1 MGTAKALFIR
11 DKARSCR
18 AQKPKFGKDWLMSFS
33 FESEDEALSNEAL
46 FGKNTSGFPTQF
58 EQEGEFEW
66 EAPMPS
72 SPQVRASDN
81 ARGAR
86 ILWPA
91 LGFPAVIAPRAGAS
105 SDPAVADA
113 VHSIV
118 LLVLTAQPLS
128 KGEAARFLRFV
139 PWDRRHQRSI
149 AAGQVGSFSPQELS
163 VRPIV
168 AVGEKDDASLCEVFT
183 FGGGASTAM
192 TASLSKYVLQKFK
205 SWGLPHLTE
214 IRVSEGASRR
224 LAKGQYNLFWND
236 EQPDSRG
243 VSNEMTMLLD
253 QFARA
258 KQKYSA
264 AWASWGSNYLKEYGF
279 EYGSRYA
286 PYNETDKDHK
296 PVEVYHPLFVHHASE
311 STIRIGHVSDIHVSI
326 RSDIFER
333 NLQKEFGNN
342 GMRLPEKNSKTS
354 KAAIRFNNWNRSFTT
369 IYNNAKA
376 HSDVI
381 LLTGDLI
388 DYGRGHI
395 GQPNSGQ
402 DLGID
407 ANYHEDRNWFL
418 FYYLLAGHDSFN
430 QSGRYTKPVFTTL
443 GNHDWRI
450 NPYPP
455 FAPGTEAPAA
465 FVHNH
470 YDFDKAADQKEEEE
484 KELFEI
490 MSKAH
495 GRGYQKEFS
504 YNIDVNK
511 HFKRWIDKVPGLK
524 QAAEAYRLAR
534 TVAKVG
540 IKASGQALLG
550 KYFTYNL
557 DIKGTPVETTPE
569 SIAWYLLVI
578 NPFLDYQFP
587 LPGGHQVLMLD
598 WSEDE
603 EIRNSDDG
611 KSLGIRAAKCL
622 TSLQKW
628 QVAQFLARPGKAKI
642 IGIHMP
648 PLGPQDWHLGE
659 LAAGTKSYAAGL
671 PPKIMWESKRVSSF
685 PLLAV
690 APEGFSQW
698 LAASYGSFV
707 RNRDWFVQSLAK
719 PNHGVRLV
727 FSGHIH
733 RAGLLVTRPVTLK
746 IPQKGLPLPKEYQ
759 LLKVTSVA
767 SGSYPKVQSQITG
780 PLYVNTTSGG
790 PIGVQNFRGVESYIS
805 TAGFSLARLSA
816 SGAVNDIWQ
825 GLIAPDSWKTN
836 EGATRNELGEYELL
850 EEFNEAENLLGV

>member
-1 MGTAKALFIR
+1 
-11 DKARSCR
+11 
-18 AQKPKFGKDWLMSFS
+18 MSFS

-46 FGKNTSGFPTQF
+46 FGRDASGFGTEF
-58 EQEGEFEW
+58 EMEGESEW
-66 EAPMPS
+66 EAPVPS
-72 SPQVRASDN
+72 SPPGRASAN

-105 SDPAVADA
+105 NNPAVADA
-113 VHSIV
+113 AHSIV
-118 LLVLTAQPLS
+118 VLVLTAQPLRRE
-128 KGEAARFLRFV
+128 EASRFLRFA

-149 AAGQVGSFSPQELS
+149 TAGQVGSFSPQELA

-168 AVGEKDDASLCEVFT
+168 ASGEKDDASLCDAFT
-183 FGGGASTAM
+183 FGGGANAM
-192 TASLSKYVLQKFK
+192 TVSLSRYFLQKYA
-205 SWGLPHLTE
+205 SWGLTHLSE
-214 IRVSEGASRR
+214 IRVSEAASQR
-224 LAKGQYNLFWND
+224 LAKGRYNLFWND

-243 VSNEMTMLLD
+243 VSNEMAMLLD
-253 QFARA
+253 RFART

-286 PYNETDKDHK
+286 PYRDTDKGDK
-296 PVEVYHPLFVHHASE
+296 PVEVYHPLFVHLASE
-311 STIRIGHVSDIHVSI
+311 ANIRVGHVSDIHVSI
-326 RSDIFER
+326 RTDIFER
-333 NLQKEFGNN
+333 NLRNKLRSNDEE
-342 GMRLPEKNSKTS
+342 MRLPNNSHP
-354 KAAIRFNNWNRSFTT
+354 IRFNNWNKAFTT
-369 IYNNAKA
+369 IYKNAKEN
-376 HSDVI
+376 SDII

-395 GQPNSGQ
+395 GQDNSGE
-402 DLGID
+402 DLAID

-418 FYYLLAGHDSFN
+418 FYYLLAGHDPSN
-430 QSGRYTKPVFTTL
+430 PSIQSGRYTTPVFTTL

-455 FAPGTEAPAA
+455 FAPGTEDPRA
-465 FVHNH
+465 FIHNH
-470 YDFDKAADQKEEEE
+470 YDFDKTKTNDED
-484 KELFEI
+484 KELPEI
-490 MSKAH
+490 MRQAH
-495 GRGYQKEFS
+495 GKGHEREYS
-504 YNIDVNK
+504 YNVNVNI
-511 HFKRWIDKVPGLK
+511 HIKRWFDKVPGLK
-524 QAAEAYRLAR
+524 QAAEAFRLGK

-540 IKASGQALLG
+540 LKVSGQALLG

-578 NPFLDYQFP
+578 NPFLDYQFS
-587 LPGGHQVLMLD
+587 LPGGHQILMLD

-628 QVAQFLARPGKAKI
+628 QVSRFLTSPGKAKT

-648 PLGPQDWHLGE
+648 PLGPQGDWHLGE
-659 LAAGTKSYAAGL
+659 LAAGTKSYATGL
-671 PPKIMWESKRVSSF
+671 PPKIAWEPLRTPSF

-698 LAASYGSFV
+698 LAANYGSFV
-707 RNRDWFVQSLAK
+707 RNRDWFVQNLAR

-733 RAGLLVTRPVTLK
+733 RAGLLVTRPVTRK
-746 IPQKGLPLPKEYQ
+746 IPQKGMSLPREYR
-759 LLKVTSVA
+759 LLGVTSVA
-767 SGSYPKVQSQITG
+767 SGSYPRVQSQITG

-790 PIGVQNFRGVESYIS
+790 PIGVQNTSGVETYL
-805 TAGFSLARLSA
+805 TAPGFSLARLSA
-816 SGAVNDIWQ
+816 SGAVTAIWQ
-825 GLIAPDSWKTN
+825 GLIPPESWKTGG
-836 EGATRNELGEYELL
+836 GATRNELGEYELL
-850 EEFNEAENLLGV
+850 EEFNEAEDLLGV